1 MKKQIL
7 TLFLILITTAL
18 SAQGNDIILHYDKG
32 TKEVYKGDTLMSME
46 NLYRVM
52 RPYPEAFKYIESSWE
67 SGVFA
72 KVFYWLGALPV
83 GFTVG
88 YFLPTREFLWKPFVV
103 GVGLIGIGIPLYV
116 RSLKE
121 KQRAV
126 KSFNGRHDDASSFRN
141 NMDLTLGFSQNG
153 IGLLVR
159 F

>member
-1 MKKQIL
+1 MKTQVL
-7 TLFLILITTAL
+7 
-18 SAQGNDIILHYDKG
+18 IILLCLFAVSLNAQENNTILRYDKG
-32 TKEVYKGDTLMSME
+32 TKEVYKGDTILSME
-46 NLYRVM
+46 YLYTVM

-126 KSFNGRHDDASSFRN
+126 KSFNGRHDRTSAFRN
-141 NMDLTLGFSQNG
+141 NLDLSLGMSQSG
-153 IGLLVR
+153 IGLIVR